1 MDRPRERCRTPV
13 RPVLIPAPQR
23 RTREVPLRRRPE
35 PLRQRRVLLH
45 RHRAQLRR
53 HLILLL
59 PTRQTRRQP
68 PERPQILA
76 APRLPAQLRRRRV
89 LRRVKAPTRQLR
101 AAPLRPAQLRPAT
114 RHRKTKFG
122 QTYGHQGFPW
132 WPFVLYSHLWM
143 PHRRTPYCPR
153 ANNQHLIIAQA
164 AEVTFASA
172 LRTRFHLRR
181 K

>member
-45 RHRAQLRR
+45 QHRAQLRR

-101 AAPLRPAQLRPAT
+101 AAPLRPAQLPQQHAT
-114 RHRKTKFG
+114 AKLSSGRLMATEAFLG
-122 QTYGHQGFPW
+122 GLLFCTAIYGC
-132 WPFVLYSHLWM
+132 
-143 PHRRTPYCPR
+143 RIIRTPYCPR

-172 LRTRFHLRR
+172 LRTRFQLRR